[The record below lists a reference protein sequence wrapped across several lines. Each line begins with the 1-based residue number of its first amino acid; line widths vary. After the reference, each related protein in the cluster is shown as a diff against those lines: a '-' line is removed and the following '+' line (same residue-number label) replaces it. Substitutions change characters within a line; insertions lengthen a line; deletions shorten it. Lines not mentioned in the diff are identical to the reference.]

1 MISTRKNKIR
11 YIQLTEK
18 TEPKNE
24 PIVNPMFKT
33 IVKKGVNQGKQK
45 YGKPK
50 YVKGPSKFA
59 KKPKFMK
66 KPQPKRKIAANKT
79 NQ

>member
-1 MISTRKNKIR
+1 
-11 YIQLTEK
+11 
-18 TEPKNE
+18 
-24 PIVNPMFKT
+24 MFKT
-33 IVKKGVNQGKQK
+33 IVKKGINQGKDK